1 MKKYFKLFCFGFGQ
15 VAKQFTENLIEKKY
29 NFDLVTTNTTAT
41 QTKEL
46 NNKKYKSY
54 YFLDNKFDKDLLSE
68 LDSSNKILIS
78 ISPKNGTDVVLKEFS
93 HKFKKNKFD
102 WVTYLSATSVYGNK
116 EGAWVDEKTS
126 TTPTS
131 LRGIERLKAENNW
144 FKYYKDFKLPLQIF
158 RLAGIYSSKNNII
171 NRLKLGNVKIV
182 EKENHYFSRI
192 HLDDIAEILSLSLKK
207 IKAGEIFNI
216 SDNYPCSNEEITEY
230 AANLIRINLPK
241 RIKQNKIKNGMLKD
255 FYKDSK
261 KVSNKKMK
269 FFFNYKLKYPTFKEG
284 LKIIINNTI

>member
-1 MKKYFKLFCFGFGQ
+1 MKKKFKLFCFGFGQ
-15 VAKQFTENLIEKKY
+15 VAKQFVENLIKKKY
-29 NFDLVTTNTTAT
+29 NFDLVTTNTTET
-41 QTKEL
+41 QTRKL

-54 YFLDNKFDKDLLSE
+54 YFLNGKFDKGLLAD

-78 ISPKNGTDVVLKEFS
+78 ISPQNGTDIVLKEFGY
-93 HKFKKNKFD
+93 KFKKNKFD
-102 WVTYLSATSVYGNK
+102 WVTYLSATSVYGDK
-116 EGAWVDEKTS
+116 EGAWVDEKTK

-131 LRGIERLKAENNW
+131 SRGIERLKVENKW
-144 FKYYKDFKLPLQIF
+144 LKYYKDFKLPLQIF

-171 NRLKLGNVKIV
+171 NRLKLGNAKIV

-192 HLDDIAEILSLSLKK
+192 HVEDIAEILSLSFKK
-207 IKAGEIFNI
+207 NKAGEIFNI

-230 AANLIRINLPK
+230 AANLIKINLPK
-241 RIKQNKIKNGMLKD
+241 KIKVKDIKNRMLKD

-269 FFFNYKLKYPTFKEG
+269 IFFDYDLKYPTFKEG
-284 LKIIINNTI
+284 LKSVGNNNV